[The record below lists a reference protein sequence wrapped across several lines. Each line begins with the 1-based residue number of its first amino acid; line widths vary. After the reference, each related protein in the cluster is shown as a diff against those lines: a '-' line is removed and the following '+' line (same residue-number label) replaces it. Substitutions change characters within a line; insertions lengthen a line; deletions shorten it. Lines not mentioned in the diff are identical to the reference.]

1 MRGSRRV
8 RRQGGFIIS
17 MEAILVI
24 TILGIGLF
32 IGLAAV
38 RNALFKYYLARQ
50 DTSFVVYDSSSPT
63 RRLLGTAVGFDEHQA
78 PLLAF
83 VDYGVKYPSTAK
95 ERNLRALIGVRNDRF
110 TSRQPVFYADA
121 NCGGTGEVCIA
132 VETNSGG
139 ALVPG
144 VDSEAGP
151 IAQLYAMQ
159 DGPVYAV
166 GAGTDGNVATAANL
180 QGALYRSTEV
190 ACRGTMQ
197 SMWVSTQLYP
207 SSGSLCVPV
216 PGSLD
221 ESRLRGAVKVETT
234 SGGSPVNVLQ
244 VPTARFYVNMVD
256 SPLQTV
262 PKAPGAEG
270 SS

>member
-83 VDYGVKYPSTAK
+83 VDYGVVYPAGAGP
-95 ERNLRALIGVRNDRF
+95 RNLRALIGVRNDRF
-110 TSRQPVFYADA
+110 TSRQPVFYENAD
-121 NCGGTGEVCIA
+121 CSGTVCIA

-144 VDSEAGP
+144 VDSEVGP

-166 GAGTDGNVATAANL
+166 GAGPGVSGAPANL
-180 QGALYRSTEV
+180 QGALYRSRED
-190 ACRGTMQ
+190 ACSGTMQ
-197 SMWVSTQLYP
+197 SMWVSTRLYS
-207 SSGSLCVPV
+207 SSGSFCVSV
-216 PGSLD
+216 SLNGSLLKLA
-221 ESRLRGAVKVETT
+221 EQVETT

-244 VPTARFYVNMVD
+244 VPTAPFYVNMVNT
-256 SPLQTV
+256 PLQTS
-262 PKAPGAEG
+262 PLAPVAEG
-270 SS
+270 DS

>member
-1 MRGSRRV
+1 
-8 RRQGGFIIS
+8 

-83 VDYGVKYPSTAK
+83 VDYGVVYPSTGNP
-95 ERNLRALIGVRNDRF
+95 RNLRALVGVRKDRF
-110 TSRQPVFYADA
+110 TSRQPVFYSGND
-121 NCGGTGEVCIA
+121 CTGTVCIA
-132 VETNSGG
+132 VETTTGG
-139 ALVPG
+139 ALVPD

-159 DGPVYAV
+159 DGPSYAV
-166 GAGTDGNVATAANL
+166 GAGPGGNSGTPANL
-180 QGALYRSTEV
+180 QGALYRSGEA
-190 ACRGTMQ
+190 ACSGTMQ
-197 SMWVSTQLYP
+197 SMWVSRQLFLT
-207 SSGSLCVPV
+207 SGSLCVPV

-221 ESRLRGAVKVETT
+221 ESRLRAAVEVETT

-244 VPTARFYVNMVD
+244 VPAAPFYVNMV
-256 SPLQTV
+256 STPLQTS
-262 PKAPGAEG
+262 PLAPVAEG
-270 SS
+270 DS

>member
-38 RNALFKYYLARQ
+38 RNALFKYYVARQ

-83 VDYGVKYPSTAK
+83 VDYGVVYPAGADP
-95 ERNLRALIGVRNDRF
+95 RNLRALIGVRNDRF
-110 TSRQPVFYADA
+110 TSRQPVFYKNAD
-121 NCGGTGEVCIA
+121 CSGTVCIA

-144 VDSEAGP
+144 VDSEVGP

-166 GAGTDGNVATAANL
+166 GAGTDGKPL
-180 QGALYRSTEV
+180 QGSLYRSTTASCTE
-190 ACRGTMQ
+190 TMQ
-197 SMWVSTQLYP
+197 SMWVSAMLYET
-207 SSGSLCVPV
+207 SSGSMCV
-216 PGSLD
+216 SLP
-221 ESRLRGAVKVETT
+221 SSPPAARLKEGVEVETT
-234 SGGSPVNVLQ
+234 SGSGENVLQ
-244 VPTARFYVNMVD
+244 KPTAPFYVNMVNT
-256 SPLQTV
+256 PLQTS
-262 PKAPGAEG
+262 PLAPVAEG
-270 SS
+270 GS

>member
-50 DTSFVVYDSSSPT
+50 DTSFVVYDSGSPGSPE

-110 TSRQPVFYADA
+110 TSRQPVFYSGND
-121 NCGGTGEVCIA
+121 CTGTVCMA
-132 VETNSGG
+132 VETTTGG

-144 VDSEAGP
+144 VDSEVGP
-151 IAQLYAMQ
+151 VAQLYAMQ

-166 GAGTDGNVATAANL
+166 GAGSSSKVL
-180 QGALYRSTEV
+180 QGALYRSTTDSCSGNELK
-190 ACRGTMQ
+190 
-197 SMWVSTQLYP
+197 SMWVSARLYET
-207 SSGSLCVPV
+207 SSGSMCVNLSSP
-216 PGSLD
+216 LMANY
-221 ESRLRGAVKVETT
+221 RFAVAVGVTT
-234 SGGSPVNVLQ
+234 SGSNVLQ
-244 VPTARFYVNMVD
+244 VPSAPFYVNMVNTPLQS
-256 SPLQTV
+256 SPLKPV
-262 PKAPGAEG
+262 AEG
-270 SS
+270 DS

>member
-83 VDYGVKYPSTAK
+83 VDYGVVYPAGADP
-95 ERNLRALIGVRNDRF
+95 RNLRALIGVRNDRF
-110 TSRQPVFYADA
+110 TSRQPVFYKNAD
-121 NCGGTGEVCIA
+121 CSGTVCIA

-144 VDSEAGP
+144 VDSEVGP

-166 GAGTDGNVATAANL
+166 GAGTDGKPL
-180 QGALYRSTEV
+180 QGSLYRSTTVSCDGE
-190 ACRGTMQ
+190 ALN
-197 SMWVSTQLYP
+197 SMWVSARLYET
-207 SSGSLCVPV
+207 SSGSMCVNLSSPLV
-216 PGSLD
+216 ANY
-221 ESRLRGAVKVETT
+221 RFAVAVGVTT
-234 SGGSPVNVLQ
+234 SGSNVLQ
-244 VPTARFYVNMVD
+244 VPSAPFYVNMVNT
-256 SPLQTV
+256 PLQTS
-262 PKAPGAEG
+262 PLAPVAEG
-270 SS
+270 DS